1 MFLSELAVNQL
12 KNLPQQNSQLV
23 RVLVQWAV
31 YWTSSVSLHPYP
43 WQKNVGLEG
52 TAFQF
57 LLATALASGFTNLN
71 YRRWREGPLQWF
83 QGLWETRRWFRT
95 PLLLLC

>member
-1 MFLSELAVNQL
+1 MFLSELAINQL

-23 RVLVQWAV
+23 RVSMWWAV

-43 WQKNVGLEG
+43 WQKKNVGLKG

-57 LLATALASGFTNLN
+57 LLATALASGFSD
-71 YRRWREGPLQWF
+71 EGAL
-83 QGLWETRRWFRT
+83 E
-95 PLLLLC
+95 LLPVVGGPSLVVPGAVGDQKVV